1 MNIIGRLSKETSNT
15 MLYKSKRDPE
25 DVFFVTA
32 NLTLDQSNI
41 WRAHRSRE
49 GHLRRVEAGG
59 APAPRQ
65 TPCWMKGDASRIG
78 VPGQGAV
85 GGMGWPGKDPRRV
98 EPSDRGGGYGRL
110 WESGNQETAVA
121 GAPGAAVGLLTS

>member
-1 MNIIGRLSKETSNT
+1 M
-15 MLYKSKRDPE
+15 
-25 DVFFVTA
+25 
-32 NLTLDQSNI
+32 
-41 WRAHRSRE
+41 
-49 GHLRRVEAGG
+49 VEAGG

-98 EPSDRGGGYGRL
+98 EPSDRGGGDGRL
-110 WESGNQETAVA
+110 WDGKTQEAAT
-121 GAPGAAVGLLTS
+121 GKAPGSTAKFASCDLSIGLVIGLS

>member
-1 MNIIGRLSKETSNT
+1 
-15 MLYKSKRDPE
+15 
-25 DVFFVTA
+25 
-32 NLTLDQSNI
+32 
-41 WRAHRSRE
+41 
-49 GHLRRVEAGG
+49 
-59 APAPRQ
+59 
-65 TPCWMKGDASRIG
+65 MKGDASRIG